1 MQGSSSMA
9 WIYVGDNQIDQDSC
23 GYSEFS
29 VKLHLLE
36 DILLDIDKIANQK
49 RSSQIEGLL

>member
-9 WIYVGDNQIDQDSC
+9 WICVGDNLIDQDLC
-23 GYSEFS
+23 DYSGFL

-36 DILLDIDKIANQK
+36 DILLDIDKIAIQK
-49 RSSQIEGLL
+49 RSSQIKGPL